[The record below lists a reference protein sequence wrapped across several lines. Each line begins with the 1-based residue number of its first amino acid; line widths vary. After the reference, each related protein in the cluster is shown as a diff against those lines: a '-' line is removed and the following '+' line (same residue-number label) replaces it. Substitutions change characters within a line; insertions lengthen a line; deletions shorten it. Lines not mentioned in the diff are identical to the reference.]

1 MIKAVLFDMD
11 GVLIDAKDWHYEA
24 LNRALELFGYTISRE
39 SHLSTFDG
47 LPTRRKLEILSAAHG
62 LPSGLTGLINT
73 LKQNYTI
80 ELTHL
85 RCKPVF
91 HHQKALSRLHKS
103 GRKIAVCSN
112 SIRNSIEVMMKLAAL
127 TPFIDEIISNEDV
140 AKAKPDPEMYL
151 SAMQRF
157 GVEPHECLILEDNE
171 HGIRAA
177 RASGGHVFV
186 VGTPA
191 DVTYERIMARISEIE
206 LAEMKQLL
214 AQGAQPDHAAGKAPL
229 QTGDASQ
236 NHSRKI
242 A

>member
-47 LPTRRKLEILSAAHG
+47 LPTRRKLEILTSSHG
-62 LPSGLTGLINT
+62 LPRGLHDLLNG

-91 HHQKALSRLHKS
+91 HHQKALSRLHKA

-112 SIRNSIEVMMKLAAL
+112 SIRNSIEVMMRLSALA
-127 TPFIDEIISNEDV
+127 PFVDAIISNEDV

-177 RASGGHVFV
+177 RASGGHVLV
-186 VGTPA
+186 IGTPA
-191 DVTYERIMARISEIE
+191 DVTYERIMTRINEIE
-206 LAEMKQLL
+206 LADIGRLL
-214 AQGAQPDHAAGKAPL
+214 AE
-229 QTGDASQ
+229 ASPASLAEPA
-236 NHSRKI
+236 NGSEPAVSLRKT